1 MIWEKDVK
9 EHEIRLSHWERVSK
23 EYRPEINLKTVMLK
37 FLRNR
42 GKKHSAENKWKRY
55 KRSR

>member
-9 EHEIRLSHWERVSK
+9 ELEIRLSHWERVSK
-23 EYRPEINLKTVMLK
+23 EYRLQINLKTVMLK
-37 FLRNR
+37 LLRNR
-42 GKKHSAENKWKRY
+42 GKKHSSENKWERY